1 MNEPNQIGQ
10 IGRIGENGPAA
21 ERAGAAPATVPIGEA
36 PARRGLKFYA
46 RGGLMFF
53 KKMWPALYDLS
64 TTETYV
70 NASAIAFNVMLSFFS
85 FAVLMGSFLIN
96 VLHWQRGYETSF
108 FLMRS
113 MSPDVSKELF
123 DSLDSVTRGPGGK
136 ATIISFALMIY
147 GASGIFQPL
156 EAALNRAWGF
166 KERDFIKQYATYLML
181 AVACVLI
188 MMGPVAL
195 GSLYDYLIGEVAG
208 LFNVVV
214 SAVAR
219 KYVFYVL
226 GPIIFLPFI
235 ALLFFVIYYFVP
247 NGKVDAAQTIF
258 TSIATALLWMIA
270 MFGYWLALPL
280 LDFKGSYNKLAS
292 LMALVTWVFIS
303 SFILI
308 LGANLSAHKVLPE
321 SWTGYLPLRKRAATA
336 GVQSQ

>member
-1 MNEPNQIGQ
+1 MNETTKI
-10 IGRIGENGPAA
+10 GPATQN
-21 ERAGAAPATVPIGEA
+21 AGAAPATAPIPEA
-36 PARRGLKFYA
+36 PARRGLEFYA

-96 VLHWQRGYETSF
+96 VLNWKRGYETSF
-108 FLMRS
+108 LLMRS
-113 MSPDVSKELF
+113 LAPDASKELF
-123 DSLDSVTRGPGGK
+123 ESLDKVTRGPGGK

-147 GASGIFQPL
+147 SASGIFQPI

-166 KERDFIKQYATYLML
+166 KERDFIKQYLTYLSL
-181 AVACVLI
+181 AVGCVLI
-188 MMGPVAL
+188 LLGPVLL
-195 GSLYDYLIGEVAG
+195 GSLYDYLISEVAG
-208 LFNVVV
+208 LFNVAV
-214 SAVAR
+214 SPNAR

-226 GPIIFLPFI
+226 GPIILLPFV
-235 ALLFFVIYYFVP
+235 ALLFFIIYYFIP
-247 NGKVDAAQTIF
+247 NGKVDASQTIF

-280 LDFKGSYNKLAS
+280 LDFKGSYYELAS

-308 LGANLSAHKVLPE
+308 LGANLSAKKVLPE
-321 SWTGYLPLRKRAATA
+321 SWTGRLPFRRTAATA
-336 GVQSQ
+336 GVEAQKSA

>member
-10 IGRIGENGPAA
+10 IGKNGPAT
-21 ERAGAAPATVPIGEA
+21 ERAGAAPATAPAGEA

-96 VLHWQRGYETSF
+96 VLNWKRGYETSF
-108 FLMRS
+108 LLMRS
-113 MSPDVSKELF
+113 LAPDASKELF
-123 DSLDSVTRGPGGK
+123 MSLDKVTRGPGGK

-147 GASGIFQPL
+147 SASGIFQPI

-166 KERDFIKQYATYLML
+166 KERDFIKQYATYLGL
-181 AVACVLI
+181 AIACVLI
-188 MMGPVAL
+188 MLGPVAL
-195 GSLYDYLIGEVAG
+195 GSLYDYLISEVAG
-208 LFNVVV
+208 LFNVTV
-214 SAVAR
+214 SDVAR

-226 GPIIFLPFI
+226 GPIILLPFI
-235 ALLFFVIYYFVP
+235 ALLFFVVYYFIP
-247 NGKVDAAQTIF
+247 NGKVDASQIIF

-280 LDFKGSYNKLAS
+280 LDFKGSYYELAS

>member
-1 MNEPNQIGQ
+1 MNETNKI
-10 IGRIGENGPAA
+10 GPATENA
-21 ERAGAAPATVPIGEA
+21 SAAPATAPIPEA
-36 PARRGLKFYA
+36 PESRGLMFYA
-46 RGGLMFF
+46 RGGLIFF

-96 VLHWQRGYETSF
+96 VLNWKRGYETSF
-108 FLMRS
+108 LLMRS
-113 MSPDVSKELF
+113 LAPDASKELF
-123 DSLDSVTRGPGGK
+123 TSLDKVTRGPGGK

-147 GASGIFQPL
+147 SASGIFQPI

-166 KERDFIKQYATYLML
+166 KERDFIKQYATYLLL
-181 AVACVLI
+181 AVACVFILL
-188 MMGPVAL
+188 GPVAL
-195 GSLYDYLIGEVAG
+195 GSLYDFLIGKVAG
-208 LFNVVV
+208 VFGVAV
-214 SAVAR
+214 SEVSR

-226 GPIIFLPFI
+226 GPIILLPFI
-235 ALLFFVIYYFVP
+235 ALLFFAVYYFVP
-247 NGKVDAAQTIF
+247 NGKVDASQTVF
-258 TSIATALLWMIA
+258 TAIATALLWLIA

-280 LDFKGSYNKLAS
+280 LDFKGSYYELAS

-321 SWTGYLPLRKRAATA
+321 SWTGYLPFRKSAATA
-336 GVQSQ
+336 RVEAQSSS

>member
-1 MNEPNQIGQ
+1 MNETNKIGATT
-10 IGRIGENGPAA
+10 EK
-21 ERAGAAPATVPIGEA
+21 AGAAPATAPIPAA
-36 PARRGLKFYA
+36 PERRGVAFYA
-46 RGGLMFF
+46 RGGWMFF
-53 KKMWPALYDLS
+53 KKMWPAIYDLS

-113 MSPDVSKELF
+113 LTPDVSKELF
-123 DSLDSVTRGPGGK
+123 QSLDEVTRGPGGK

-147 GASGIFQPL
+147 SASGIFQPL

-166 KERDFIKQYATYLML
+166 KERGFIKQYATYLLL
-181 AVACVLI
+181 AVGCVLI
-188 MMGPVAL
+188 MLGPVAL
-195 GSLYDYLIGEVAG
+195 GSFYDYLIGQAAG
-208 LFNVVV
+208 LFSVTV
-214 SAVAR
+214 SEVAR

-226 GPIIFLPFI
+226 GPLIFLPFI

-247 NGKVDAAQTIF
+247 NGKVDASQTVF
-258 TSIATALLWMIA
+258 TAIATALLWMIA
-270 MFGYWLALPL
+270 MFAFWLALPL
-280 LDFKGSYNKLAS
+280 LDFKGSYYKLAS

-321 SWTGYLPLRKRAATA
+321 SWTGKLPFRRKAAPA
-336 GVQSQ
+336 GVVAQSSS

>member
-1 MNEPNQIGQ
+1 MNETNKIGATT
-10 IGRIGENGPAA
+10 EK
-21 ERAGAAPATVPIGEA
+21 AGAAPATAPIPAA
-36 PARRGLKFYA
+36 PGRRGFKFYA
-46 RGGLMFF
+46 RGGWMFF
-53 KKMWPALYDLS
+53 KKMWPAIYDLS

-108 FLMRS
+108 LLMRALT
-113 MSPDVSKELF
+113 PDISKELLQ
-123 DSLDSVTRGPGGK
+123 SLDEVTRGPGGK

-147 GASGIFQPL
+147 SASGIFQPL

-166 KERDFIKQYATYLML
+166 KERDFIKQYATYLLL

-188 MMGPVAL
+188 MLGPVAL
-195 GSLYDYLIGEVAG
+195 GAFYDYLIAKVAG
-208 LFNVVV
+208 LFSVTV
-214 SAVAR
+214 SEVAR

-226 GPIIFLPFI
+226 GPIILIPFI

-247 NGKVDAAQTIF
+247 NGKVEASQTVF
-258 TSIATALLWMIA
+258 TAIATALLWMIA
-270 MFGYWLALPL
+270 MFGFWLALPL
-280 LDFKGSYNKLAS
+280 LDFKGSYYKLAS

-321 SWTGYLPLRKRAATA
+321 SWTGYLPFRRSVALA
-336 GVQSQ
+336 GAEAQRSS

>member
-1 MNEPNQIGQ
+1 MNETNKI
-10 IGRIGENGPAA
+10 GPAT
-21 ERAGAAPATVPIGEA
+21 ERAGAAPATAQIPEA

-46 RGGLMFF
+46 QGGLMFF

-96 VLHWQRGYETSF
+96 VLHWQRGYEASF
-108 FLMRS
+108 LLMRS
-113 MSPDVSKELF
+113 LTPDASKELF
-123 DSLDSVTRGPGGK
+123 DSLDKVTRGPGGK

-147 GASGIFQPL
+147 SASGIFQPI

-166 KERDFIKQYATYLML
+166 KERDFIKQYLTYLAL
-181 AVACVLI
+181 AVGCVFI
-188 MMGPVAL
+188 MLGPVAL
-195 GSLYDYLIGEVAG
+195 GSLYDFLISEVAG
-208 LFNVVV
+208 LFSVTV

-226 GPIIFLPFI
+226 GPMILLPFI
-235 ALLFFVIYYFVP
+235 ALLFFIIFYFVP
-247 NGKVDAAQTIF
+247 NGKVDASQTIF
-258 TSIATALLWMIA
+258 TAIATALLWMIA

-280 LDFKGSYNKLAS
+280 LDFKGSYYDLAS

-321 SWTGYLPLRKRAATA
+321 SWTGYLPLRKRAAAA
-336 GVQSQ
+336 GAGAQGSS

>member
-1 MNEPNQIGQ
+1 MNETNKIGTTT
-10 IGRIGENGPAA
+10 EK
-21 ERAGAAPATVPIGEA
+21 AGAAPATAPITEA
-36 PARRGLKFYA
+36 PHRRGLKFYA
-46 RGGLMFF
+46 RGGWMFF
-53 KKMWPALYDLS
+53 KKMWPAIYDLS

-108 FLMRS
+108 FLMRALT
-113 MSPDVSKELF
+113 PDVSKELLQ
-123 DSLDSVTRGPGGK
+123 SLDEVSRGPGGK
-136 ATIISFALMIY
+136 ATVISFALMIY
-147 GASGIFQPL
+147 SASGIFQPL

-166 KERDFIKQYATYLML
+166 KERGFIKQYAMYLLL

-188 MMGPVAL
+188 MLGPVAL
-195 GSLYDYLIGEVAG
+195 GSFYDYLISKVAG
-208 LFNVVV
+208 LFSVAV
-214 SAVAR
+214 SEAAR

-226 GPIIFLPFI
+226 GPIILLPFI

-247 NGKVDAAQTIF
+247 NGKVDASQMVF

-270 MFGYWLALPL
+270 MFGFWLALPL
-280 LDFKGSYNKLAS
+280 LDFKGSYYKLAS

-321 SWTGYLPLRKRAATA
+321 SWTGYLPFRRRAAAA
-336 GVQSQ
+336 GAEVQRGS

>member
-1 MNEPNQIGQ
+1 MNETNKIGATT
-10 IGRIGENGPAA
+10 EK
-21 ERAGAAPATVPIGEA
+21 AGAAPATAPIPAA
-36 PARRGLKFYA
+36 PERSGLAFYA
-46 RGGLMFF
+46 RGGWMFF
-53 KKMWPALYDLS
+53 KKMWPAIYDLS

-96 VLHWQRGYETSF
+96 VLNWKRGYETSF
-108 FLMRS
+108 LLMRS
-113 MSPDVSKELF
+113 LAPDASKELF
-123 DSLDSVTRGPGGK
+123 MSLDKVTRGPGGK

-147 GASGIFQPL
+147 SASGIFQPI

-166 KERDFIKQYATYLML
+166 KERDFIKQYATYLGL
-181 AVACVLI
+181 AIACVLI
-188 MMGPVAL
+188 MLGPVAL
-195 GSLYDYLIGEVAG
+195 GSLYDYLISEVAG
-208 LFNVVV
+208 LFNVTV
-214 SAVAR
+214 SDVAR

-226 GPIIFLPFI
+226 GPIILLCFI
-235 ALLFFVIYYFVP
+235 ALLFFVVYYFIP
-247 NGKVDAAQTIF
+247 NGKVDASQIIF

-280 LDFKGSYNKLAS
+280 LDFKGSYYELAS

-321 SWTGYLPLRKRAATA
+321 SWTGYLPLRRRAATA

>member
-1 MNEPNQIGQ
+1 MNESNQIGK
-10 IGRIGENGPAA
+10 IGPAT
-21 ERAGAAPATVPIGEA
+21 ERAGAAPATAPIPEA

-46 RGGLMFF
+46 QGGLIFF
-53 KKMWPALYDLS
+53 KKMWPALYDMS

-113 MSPDVSKELF
+113 LTPDVSRELF

-147 GASGIFQPL
+147 SASGIFQPL

-166 KERDFIKQYATYLML
+166 KERDFIKQYATYLTL
-181 AVACVLI
+181 AIACVLI
-188 MMGPVAL
+188 MLGPVAL
-195 GSLYDYLIGEVAG
+195 GSLYDYLISEVAG
-208 LFNVVV
+208 LFNVTV
-214 SAVAR
+214 SEVAR

-247 NGKVDAAQTIF
+247 NGKVDASQTIF

-280 LDFKGSYNKLAS
+280 LDFKGSYYKLAS

-321 SWTGYLPLRKRAATA
+321 SWTGYLPLRRRAATA
-336 GVQSQ
+336 GVEAQKSS

>member
-1 MNEPNQIGQ
+1 MNETNKIGAMT
-10 IGRIGENGPAA
+10 EK
-21 ERAGAAPATVPIGEA
+21 AGAAPATAPIPAA
-36 PARRGLKFYA
+36 PGRRGLKFYA
-46 RGGLMFF
+46 RGGWTFF
-53 KKMWPALYDLS
+53 KKMWPAIYDLS

-108 FLMRS
+108 LLMRALT
-113 MSPDVSKELF
+113 PDVSRELLQ
-123 DSLDSVTRGPGGK
+123 SLDEVSRGPGGK

-147 GASGIFQPL
+147 SASGIFQPL

-166 KERDFIKQYATYLML
+166 KERNFIKQYATYLLL

-188 MMGPVAL
+188 MLGPVAL
-195 GSLYDYLIGEVAG
+195 GSFYDYLIAKVAG
-208 LFNVVV
+208 LFSVTV
-214 SAVAR
+214 SEVAR

-226 GPIIFLPFI
+226 GPIILLPFI
-235 ALLFFVIYYFVP
+235 ALIFFVIYYFVP
-247 NGKVDAAQTIF
+247 NGKVDASQTVF

-270 MFGYWLALPL
+270 MFGFWLALPL
-280 LDFKGSYNKLAS
+280 LDFKGSYYKLAS

-321 SWTGYLPLRKRAATA
+321 SWTGYLPFRRSMAPA
-336 GVQSQ
+336 GAEAQRSS